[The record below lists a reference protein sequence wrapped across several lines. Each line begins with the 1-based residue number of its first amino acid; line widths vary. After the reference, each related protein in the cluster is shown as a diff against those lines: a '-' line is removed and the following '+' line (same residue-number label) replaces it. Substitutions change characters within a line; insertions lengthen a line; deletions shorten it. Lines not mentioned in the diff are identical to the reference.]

1 MYICGIR
8 HVMVS
13 MRIYYHLIFKGMLSS
28 EYCWAFHSDC
38 TEELLAMLPGMKRNE
53 PTWEELRCHGAGWW
67 IRSNDVL
74 KRVAEKVR
82 STTDSPF
89 RMHRILAIYRIC

>member
-1 MYICGIR
+1 
-8 HVMVS
+8 
-13 MRIYYHLIFKGMLSS
+13 MLSS

-53 PTWEELRCHGAGWW
+53 PTWEELRTHGAGWW

-74 KRVAEKVR
+74 KRVTEKVR
-82 STTDSPF
+82 SLLLQSSENIFLTLDQ
-89 RMHRILAIYRIC
+89 HYD